1 MDKNK
6 GHIISFQNIL
16 TALLIWVSICFFYQA
31 NATTYLVNT
40 KANLQTK
47 MSAAMPGDT
56 VVVANGTY
64 DWGAINITNNNGSI
78 TSEWIVLKSQTF
90 KGVIFTNTTYL
101 EFKGT
106 HIKID
111 GFYFINGS
119 IGYSPVVQFRNSS
132 GAFSDYSRLTNT
144 IIQDYSS
151 DTATGN
157 NWVSLYGT
165 HNRVDHCTFI
175 HKYNSNPVIVI
186 WYDNNTFPQKSTSTY
201 HLIDSNYFRDMAYQG
216 SNGGEYIRLGTGA
229 NCNSDGY
236 NTVEYNL
243 FENGIQQE
251 PEIVSN
257 KSNFNTYRYNTFR
270 NTNGGLTLRRGRYCN
285 VYGNIFIRDSSFNG
299 SRQYGIRIF
308 EKGHNIFNNY
318 FEGINC
324 NQGSFHTGIGP
335 IVINNGESAISD
347 TILLAAESNHFP
359 ADSCLIAFNTVVNC
373 YGGAGINIGL
383 NLSNGYPFPA
393 QNIFIAN
400 NIIKMLQGTAVYSE
414 STNAALTYIAQG
426 NLYNAAS
433 GLYPAGSLAPD
444 SGFTSKTMNFTNRIN
459 GLLVPPSLVQDA
471 AINTSNYVALM
482 QSKDIRLTNRSA
494 IFDVGCYELN
504 STGTIVNTPLDS
516 NVVGAGKPVVTLPVE
531 LINFNAELINKST
544 VLSWKTGNEINV
556 NNYTIQASIDAF
568 HFKEIG
574 TIIASNKKQYY
585 FTDANPAN
593 GLNYYQLKIKDDNGS
608 YKLSEVNS
616 VSLLNN
622 EERFTLFP
630 NPAQQFFTVSFKQNS
645 YTNIEI
651 VIADITGR
659 IIKTTKVFSPV
670 TNINLQNVEKGIY
683 IIQVKENNQ
692 IIYTQKQ
699 IVIK

>member
-1 MDKNK
+1 MIKK
-6 GHIISFQNIL
+6 ITVVKSIIMGLICVININN
-16 TALLIWVSICFFYQA
+16 T

-40 KANLQTK
+40 KATLQTK
-47 MSAAMPGDT
+47 MNAAMPGDT

-64 DWGAINITNNNGSI
+64 DWGAINITNNNGSS
-78 TSEWIVLKSQTF
+78 TSAWIVLKSQTF

-106 HIKID
+106 HILID
-111 GFYFINGS
+111 GFYFINGI
-119 IGYSPVVQFRNSS
+119 IGYSPVVQFRNAS
-132 GAFSDYSRLTNT
+132 GTVSDYCRITNI

-229 NCNSDGY
+229 NCNTDGY
-236 NTVEYNL
+236 NIAEYNL

-308 EKGHNIFNNY
+308 EKGHNVFNNY

-324 NQGSFHTGIGP
+324 NQGSYHTGIGP

-347 TILLAAESNHFP
+347 TILPAAVSNHFP

-383 NLSNGYPFPA
+383 NLSNSYPFPA
-393 QNIFIAN
+393 QNIIITN

-414 STNAALTYIAQG
+414 STDTALTYVAQG
-426 NLYNAAS
+426 NFYSAPS
-433 GLYPAGSLAPD
+433 GLYPAGSLVPD
-444 SGFTSKTMNFTNRIN
+444 SGFTSQTMNFTNRIN
-459 GLLVPPSLVQDA
+459 GLLVPPTLVQDA
-471 AINTSNYVALM
+471 AVNTSNYVALM
-482 QSKDIRLTNRSA
+482 QSKDILLANRSA
-494 IFDVGCYELN
+494 IYDVGCYELN
-504 STGTIVNTPLDS
+504 STGGSVINSPLDS
-516 NVVGAGKPVVTLPVE
+516 NVVGAGKPVVVMPVE
-531 LINFNAELINKST
+531 LIYFNAQLNNKLPL
-544 VLSWKTGNEINV
+544 LSWETGNEINV
-556 NNYTIQASIDAF
+556 NNYTIQASIDAI

-574 TIIASNKKQYY
+574 TDIASNKKYYY
-585 FTDANPAN
+585 FTDINPAN
-593 GLNYYQLKIKDDNGS
+593 GFNYYRLKIVDNNGS
-608 YKLSEVNS
+608 YKLSEVKA

-622 EERFTLFP
+622 EEKVALFP
-630 NPAQQFFTVSFKQNS
+630 NPAQQFLTVSFNQRVGVN
-645 YTNIEI
+645 TEI
-651 VIADITGR
+651 VLADITGR
-659 IIKTTKVFSPV
+659 IITTTKAFSPV
-670 TNINLQNVEKGIY
+670 TTINLQNTEKGIY
-683 IIQVKENNQ
+683 IVQVKENGH
-692 IIYTQKQ
+692 IISTQKI
-699 IVIK
+699 IVTK

>member
-1 MDKNK
+1 MTKEITVVKSIILVLICLLSINK
-6 GHIISFQNIL
+6 
-16 TALLIWVSICFFYQA
+16 A

-47 MSAAMPGDT
+47 MSVAMPGDT

-64 DWGAINITNNNGSI
+64 DWGAINITNNNGSS
-78 TSEWIVLKSQTF
+78 TSAWIVLKSQTF

-132 GAFSDYSRLTNT
+132 GAFSDYCRLTNT

-175 HKYNSNPVIVI
+175 HKYNTNPVIVI

-229 NCNSDGY
+229 NCNTDGY

-251 PEIVSN
+251 PEIISN

-285 VYGNIFIRDSSFNG
+285 VYGNIFIRDSAFDG

-308 EKGHNIFNNY
+308 EKGHNVFNNY

-347 TILLAAESNHFP
+347 TILPAAVSNHFP

-393 QNIFIAN
+393 KNIIIAN

-414 STNAALTYIAQG
+414 PTNTALTYIAQG

-433 GLYPAGSLAPD
+433 GLYPAGSLVPD

-471 AINTSNYVALM
+471 AINTSNYITLM
-482 QSKDIRLTNRSA
+482 QSKDIRLANRSA
-494 IFDVGCYELN
+494 IYDVGCYELN
-504 STGTIVNTPLDS
+504 STGAVVNSTLDS
-516 NVVGAGKPVVTLPVE
+516 NVVGAGKPVVVMPVE

-544 VLSWKTGNEINV
+544 VLSWETANEINV
-556 NNYTIQASIDAF
+556 NNYTVQASIDAI
-568 HFKEIG
+568 HFKDIG
-574 TIIASNKKQYY
+574 TVIASNKKQYY
-585 FTDANPAN
+585 FTDFNPAN
-593 GLNYYQLKIKDDNGS
+593 GFNYYRLKIVEDNGS
-608 YKLSEVNS
+608 YKLSEIKA

-622 EERFTLFP
+622 EAKVTLFP
-630 NPAQQFFTVSFKQNS
+630 NPVQQFLTVSLKQNNYS
-645 YTNIEI
+645 NTEI
-651 VIADITGR
+651 VLVDITGR
-659 IIKTTKVFSPV
+659 IIKTTKAFSPV
-670 TNINLQNVEKGIY
+670 TTINLQNIEKGIY
-683 IIQVKENNQ
+683 IIQIKDNGQILSNQ
-692 IIYTQKQ
+692 KIIVTK
-699 IVIK
+699 